1 MEGNNSKTQ
10 GIALGLVLMA
20 VVVTAG
26 GFLYM
31 SRQQEQARATAMK
44 QTQLQQQQQEQQEQ
58 QELAQPQAAPATKAA
73 PAGEGI
79 KTSGC
84 PVSDVGAALG
94 VEVLKGHAPCSAGSG
109 AGIEAVSPTGI
120 GGKAGLQE
128 RDVVVYANAT
138 RTECPRDLL
147 TEISAS
153 WGKEITLTVE
163 RAGKQ
168 VKVVLPAASA
178 KAAAGTKT
186 ASK

>member
-31 SRQQEQARATAMK
+31 SRQKEQARAEMQKA
-44 QTQLQQQQQEQQEQ
+44 QIQEQAP
-58 QELAQPQAAPATKAA
+58 AQSETGLPQAAPTAKAA
-73 PAGEGI
+73 PVAPAGGGL
-79 KTSGC
+79 KSTGC
-84 PVSDVGAALG
+84 PVTDVGAALG
-94 VEVLKGHAPCSAGSG
+94 VEVLKGHASCSVGSG

-120 GGKAGLQE
+120 GGKAGLKEQ
-128 RDVVVYANAT
+128 DVVVYANKT

-147 TEISAS
+147 GAISAN
-153 WGKEITLTVE
+153 WGKEISLTVE

-168 VKVVLPAASA
+168 MKIVLPADSA
-178 KAAAGTKT
+178 KTAAGTK
-186 ASK
+186 AAAK

>member
-31 SRQQEQARATAMK
+31 SRQKEQARAEMQKA
-44 QTQLQQQQQEQQEQ
+44 QIQEQAP
-58 QELAQPQAAPATKAA
+58 AQSETGLPQAAATATVA
-73 PAGEGI
+73 PAGGGL
-79 KTSGC
+79 KSTGC
-84 PVSDVGAALG
+84 PVTDVGAALG
-94 VEVLKGHAPCSAGSG
+94 VEVLKGHASCSVGSG

-120 GGKAGLQE
+120 GGKAGLKEQ
-128 RDVVVYANAT
+128 DVVVYANKT
-138 RTECPRDLL
+138 RTLCPRDLL
-147 TEISAS
+147 GEISAS

-178 KAAAGTKT
+178 KAAADTK
-186 ASK
+186 ASAK